1 MWNPPWI
8 SVPGL
13 LRFHATPILL
23 TIYPRSSS
31 DAHFSTDAL
40 IHSPIAQIYTETAWQ
55 QTMRYVSAHDP
66 TTFASDRKDP
76 LYKPYAKYDI
86 IN

>member
-1 MWNPPWI
+1 M
-8 SVPGL
+8 

-23 TIYPRSSS
+23 TFYPRSSS

-55 QTMRYVSAHDP
+55 QTIRYVSAHDP